1 MMQLLAQ
8 LPPEETFWGRE
19 PGSHVWIALGITLVA
34 SVGII
39 LLLLKTPTRLRK
51 WVIGVFTFAA
61 GFFFVFKYLWPEPLS
76 RGENDIPAGIV
87 DKVGFLVEDAT
98 PHVAGIANILTFF
111 LLGLGIFSLIRIHA
125 SKLVKKQQDWAFSLL
140 LLVSLVTMVVIGYWD
155 WTIREFHD
163 PQNLLADPAAWTP
176 INYAA
181 DFLFDGLIQQMD
193 AAMFSMIAFFILSA
207 AYRAFRIRSIEST
220 VMMASALILVISL
233 MGYVDFLWNQGIDSM
248 ITVNGQ
254 VDLNHWAHNLK
265 IGAISNWVKD
275 YMQIPSLRALDFGVG
290 LGALAMGLR
299 IWLGLEKGGLS
310 A

>member
-1 MMQLLAQ
+1 MIHLLAQ
-8 LPPEETFWGRE
+8 QAPKETFWGRE
-19 PGSHVWIALGITLVA
+19 PGSHVWIALFLVLVVSVVATLA
-34 SVGII
+34 
-39 LLLLKTPTRLRK
+39 LLRTPTRLRK

-61 GFFFVFKYLWPEPLS
+61 GFFFVFKYLWPEPIS
-76 RGENDIPAGIV
+76 RGDNDLPANGV
-87 DKVGFLVEDAT
+87 EAVGFWITDAT
-98 PHVAGIANILTFF
+98 PHVAGIANIVTFF

-125 SKLVKKQQDWAFSLL
+125 SKLVKKQKDWAFSLL

-155 WTIREFHD
+155 WTVREFHD
-163 PQNLLADPAAWTP
+163 PKNLLEDPAAWTFV
-176 INYAA
+176 NYASN
-181 DFLFDGLIQQMD
+181 FLFDGLIQQMD

-248 ITVNGQ
+248 ITVDGK
-254 VDLNHWAHNLK
+254 VDLDHWANNLK
-265 IGAISNWVKD
+265 IGEISNWVKD

-299 IWLGLEKGGLS
+299 IWLGLERGGLS